1 LANERSGS
9 ALSKIKSCD
18 DIKPEMLNKV
28 EKKDS
33 DGSDDDGSF
42 NR

>member
-1 LANERSGS
+1 MANERSGS

-18 DIKPEMLNKV
+18 DIQPGMLNKA

-33 DGSDDDGSF
+33 DGSDDDESF